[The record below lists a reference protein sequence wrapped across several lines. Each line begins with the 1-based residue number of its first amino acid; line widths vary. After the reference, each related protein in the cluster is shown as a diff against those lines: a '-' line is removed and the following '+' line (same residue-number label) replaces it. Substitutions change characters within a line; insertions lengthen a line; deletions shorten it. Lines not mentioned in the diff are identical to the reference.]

1 MKEKSTELRP
11 AKEFC
16 RSAEEYAQNC
26 NKRLGLALKVAS
38 EIHINDRRKVG
49 NEPYI
54 NHCVAV
60 ASILESW
67 RADEDEQ
74 VAGLLHD
81 TVEDH
86 PDLIDL
92 EFIAENFGGRVAFLV
107 DGVTKLKT
115 RAGER
120 SEFETLR
127 KVTRESLID
136 VGVAKLK
143 LADRKHNMATM
154 EGMKPETQRKK
165 AKETLKVY
173 ATLAES
179 FGMWQVK
186 TELEDLSFQ
195 YFDSERYTE
204 IKRMVDMDP
213 RLDMEKVFALE
224 SEILSNLEKHGLKV
238 SVEHR
243 VGGYWEISEKQ
254 KKRGIRG
261 GSLSKSI
268 SEIPDVLSIRVLTDE
283 ENIVDCYKA
292 MGVVRMMYKK
302 AFLENRHQDLLR
314 EPAVNGY
321 SALKDTYAFDEGSVE
336 VCFTSKEREE
346 FNNWGVTVYSAQE
359 TVDNKELFTRKLI
372 FTPKEE
378 LVFLEPTATGIDV
391 AYKLSPLLGM
401 KAVAIRVDG
410 DVCGLDVVVPNASMV
425 EILTDADNKS
435 PDKKWLSFCNLET
448 KRAIEKQ
455 VMVEERD
462 SIVELG
468 KEILLSEVLVERG
481 VLELTDLDKSVV
493 NKLLTDFGCWHGLND
508 LYYKVA
514 MGLSVEYVRR
524 KLDSL
529 GVAVGVYT
537 TLQITGE
544 NTLGV
549 ASEVAAILAKN
560 KADSRNVVER
570 VFENNRFLVRILM
583 KVDYKGKK
591 KIEEELKKKYV
602 ECTVV

>member
-1 MKEKSTELRP
+1 MNEVTVELRP
-11 AKEFC
+11 TKEFC
-16 RSAEEYAQNC
+16 QNVEEYAQNC
-26 NKRLGLALKVAS
+26 SKRLNLALKIAS
-38 EIHINDRRKVG
+38 EIHIEDRRKVS

-67 RADEDEQ
+67 RADEDEC

-92 EFIAENFGGRVAFLV
+92 NFIVENFGERVAFLV

-115 RAGER
+115 KAGEK

-143 LADRKHNMATM
+143 LADRKHNMSTM
-154 EGMKPETQRKK
+154 EGMKVETQKKK
-165 AKETLKVY
+165 AKETLTVY
-173 ATLAES
+173 APLAES

-195 YFDSERYTE
+195 YFDSERYAE
-204 IKRMVDMDP
+204 IKRMVDCDP
-213 RLDMEKVFALE
+213 RLNMEVVFELE
-224 SEILSNLEKHGLKV
+224 SEILTNLEKHGLKV

-268 SEIPDVLSIRVLTDE
+268 SEIPDVLSIRVLVDE
-283 ENIVDCYKA
+283 ENVVDCYKA
-292 MGVVRMMYKK
+292 MGIVRMMYKE

-321 SALKDTYAFDEGSVE
+321 SALKDTYVFDGGSIE
-336 VCFTSKEREE
+336 ICFTSKEREE

-359 TVDNKELFTRKLI
+359 TVENKELFTRKLI

-410 DVCGLDVVVPNASMV
+410 AVCGLDVVVPNASMV

-468 KEILLSEVLVERG
+468 RETLINEVLVERG
-481 VLELTDLDKSVV
+481 VLELTDLDKTVV
-493 NKLLTDFGCWHGLND
+493 NKLLADFGCWYGVND

-514 MGLSVEYVRR
+514 TGMNLESIKK
-524 KLDSL
+524 KLDTL
-529 GVAVGVYT
+529 GVAVGVFT

-544 NTLGV
+544 NAPGV
-549 ASEVAAILAKN
+549 AKDVAQVLAKH
-560 KADSRNVVER
+560 KADTRNAVER
-570 VFENNRFLVRILM
+570 VFENDKFLIRILM

-591 KIEEELKKKYV
+591 KIEEELKKKYS
-602 ECTVV
+602 ECIVV